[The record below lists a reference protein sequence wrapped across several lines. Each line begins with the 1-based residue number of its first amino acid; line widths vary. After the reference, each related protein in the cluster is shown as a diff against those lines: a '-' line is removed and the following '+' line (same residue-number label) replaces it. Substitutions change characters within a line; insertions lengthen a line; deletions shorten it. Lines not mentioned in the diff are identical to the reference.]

1 MHITRVAVYKAD
13 IPLVAPFRIALG
25 VTEVAENFFVKIE
38 TDEGVCGWGEGSP
51 FPAIV
56 GETQAT
62 CLAAARDMARL
73 LIGKDPL
80 DIEARL
86 GELSSFLPHNTT
98 ARSAF
103 DMALYDILGKAA
115 ELPLFRLFGGS
126 PRDLYTDDTIGID
139 SPENMAEKART
150 LKEKGFRAIKVK
162 LGTAPAEDIERVRR
176 VREAIGPGIPIRVD
190 ANQGWDLPAAV
201 TVLTSIEGLG
211 VQYCEQPVAAGD
223 LEGMREVREKTRI
236 PIMADESLFDLYDA
250 LDLIK
255 MGACDYFNIKLSKS
269 GGLHMATKIAAVAE
283 AARLGCMVGCM
294 SETRLA
300 LTAAAHLAAAR
311 PVIRFLDL
319 DSALTHTVDPILGGM
334 EYREGGRIELPA
346 GPGLGAE
353 VDPAFLEKLESFTVS
368 SP

>member
-1 MHITRVAVYKAD
+1 MRIVRVTVYKAD

-25 VTEVAENFFVKIE
+25 VTEVAKNFFVRVE
-38 TDEGVCGWGEGSP
+38 TDEGIHGWGEGSP
-51 FPAIV
+51 FPPIV
-56 GETQAT
+56 GETQGI

-80 DIEARL
+80 DVEARMR
-86 GELSSFLPHNTT
+86 EISSFLPHNTT

-115 ELPLFRLFGGS
+115 ELPLYRLFGGS
-126 PRDLYTDDTIGID
+126 PRELLTDDTIGID
-139 SPENMAEKART
+139 APEAMAEKAIK
-150 LKEKGFRAIKVK
+150 LKEEGFPAIKVK

-176 VREAIGPGIPIRVD
+176 IREAIGTGIPIRVD
-190 ANQGWDLPAAV
+190 ANQGWDLTAAV
-201 TVLTSIEGLG
+201 EALTGIEGFG

-223 LEGMREVREKTRI
+223 LDSMRAVREKTRI
-236 PIMADESLFDLYDA
+236 PIMADESLFDVYDA
-250 LDLIK
+250 LRLVK
-255 MGACDYFNIKLSKS
+255 TGACDYFNIKLSKS
-269 GGLHMATKIAAVAE
+269 GGLHMALKIASVAE
-283 AARLGCMVGCM
+283 AARVACMVGCM

-319 DSALTHTVDPILGGM
+319 DSALTHTVDPIQGGM
-334 EYREGGRIELPA
+334 RYERGGKLSLPD

-353 VDPAFLEKLESFTVS
+353 VDPTFLEKLESFTVS
-368 SP
+368 